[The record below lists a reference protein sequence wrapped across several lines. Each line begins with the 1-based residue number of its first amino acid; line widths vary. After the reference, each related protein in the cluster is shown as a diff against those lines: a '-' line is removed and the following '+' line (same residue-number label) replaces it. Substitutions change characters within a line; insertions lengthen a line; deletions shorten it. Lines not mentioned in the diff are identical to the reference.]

1 MERAS
6 TLHSILHARD
16 GQLPPRA
23 LYEFGQPLLEQLM
36 TLTAERDD
44 GLAPLLT
51 TADILVEPAGNTWR
65 LTPRPAHWGTE
76 PDAVVAYGE
85 LLLAILEA
93 QGATH
98 GNRLADI
105 ARRCRNHD
113 AATLAE
119 AHTLFERAIN
129 RRIYSVLLLVLAAAL
144 LALYLH
150 YHGSL

>member
-1 MERAS
+1 MEHAS

-76 PDAVVAYGE
+76 PDAVVAYGR
-85 LLLAILEA
+85 LLIDLEETKMA
-93 QGATH
+93 PSG
-98 GNRLADI
+98 GRLAAV
-105 ARRCRNHD
+105 ARRCLDHE
-113 AATLAE
+113 AVTFAQ
-119 AHTLFERAIN
+119 AHTLFERSIN
-129 RRIYSVLLLVLAAAL
+129 RRLFTVLLLVLAGAL
-144 LALYLH
+144 VVLYLH
-150 YHGSL
+150 AH